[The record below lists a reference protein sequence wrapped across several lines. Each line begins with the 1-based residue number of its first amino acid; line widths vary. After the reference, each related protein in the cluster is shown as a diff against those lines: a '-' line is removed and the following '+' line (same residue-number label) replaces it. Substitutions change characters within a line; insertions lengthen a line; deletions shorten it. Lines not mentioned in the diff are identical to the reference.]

1 MPVRPADRPAAPA
14 TPPGWHRRRVWPDS
28 GRAFSDWKIRGNE
41 FDEPDLAALFAFTRL
56 IAAHQQVQCRDYI
69 ADGHVR
75 VHTLRL
81 APGGGIDVADDDR
94 VDHGPER
101 AKTLL
106 HTRDVVSG
114 FRLGVDRG
122 YDGVRDRTRR
132 VAGAGALR
140 VVHAA
145 MADAAV
151 AFFPISQQA
160 IGGGDMRLADRG
172 KILAARARRQALDG
186 VRSDHRHALL
196 FDPGPAQHRPAV
208 ARVDGDALDLWGQL
222 LRPGL
227 LSRLARPGPLLALL
241 GGEAAAILAPPQ
253 PAQCLWRCLRRCG
266 CWDGRRVSHHRRLR
280 AGPGD
285 AA

>member
-14 TPPGWHRRRVWPDS
+14 TPPGWHWHRVRPDS
-28 GRAFSDWKIRGNE
+28 GRAFSDWKVRGNE
-41 FDEPDLAALFAFTRL
+41 FDEPDLATLFAFTRL
-56 IAAHQQVQCRDYI
+56 IAAHQQVQCCDHI

-81 APGGGIDVADDDR
+81 APGGGIDVADDHR

-106 HTRDVVSG
+106 HTHDVVSG
-114 FRLGVDRG
+114 VRLGVDRG

-132 VAGAGALR
+132 VAGAGAFG

-145 MADAAV
+145 VANAAV
-151 AFFPISQQA
+151 AFFPVCQQA
-160 IGGGDMRLADRG
+160 IGGGDVGLADRG
-172 KILAARARRQALDG
+172 KILAASARRQALDG

-196 FDPGPAQHRPAV
+196 FDPRPAQHRLAV
-208 ARVDGDALDLWGQL
+208 AREDGDALDLGGQL

-227 LSRLARPGPLLALL
+227 LSQLTRLSPLLALL
-241 GGEAAAILAPPQ
+241 DGDAAAILAPLQ
-253 PAQCLWRCLRRCG
+253 PY
-266 CWDGRRVSHHRRLR
+266 
-280 AGPGD
+280 GPH
-285 AA
+285 ATSI